1 MDLAAGSALSEKCSW
16 VECNNIAYDLELAR
30 LNKKVLADDVVG
42 NDDVAC
48 NADDVAENN
57 DVEGYVAANNDVE
70 GYVADDA
77 VVVEEE
83 SVEAKAKRAAKGKAK
98 VVGRV

>member
-1 MDLAAGSALSEKCSW
+1 M
-16 VECNNIAYDLELAR
+16 
-30 LNKKVLADDVVG
+30 VG

-57 DVEGYVAANNDVE
+57 DVEGYVA
-70 GYVADDA
+70 DDD